1 MANSYDVIVLGLGA
15 MGASASYQL
24 AIRGASV
31 LGLDQFHPPHEQGS
45 THGDTRITRLACGE
59 GAQYTPFAE
68 RSHEIWKSL
77 EAQTGLSLLRQNGI
91 LIVAGAGKIAPS
103 HGVPKFLEATVAAA
117 ETWGIDHAILDGG
130 EIARRF
136 PAFAVTDG
144 DRAYYDRLGGYVRP
158 EACIGAQLEQA
169 RSLGAELRMNEKVVS
184 FRQEAGAVVV
194 TTATGTYRAAQLIVA
209 AGPWLPRFLDPA
221 LARRFGVTR
230 QVLYWFRA
238 RSPVEHTAF
247 APERFPVFI
256 WQPSGADG
264 VFYGFPA
271 VGPFEEGVKIATEGH
286 DVADPETVDRTVSPR
301 EIEAMVGTFGRFFP
315 GLSPDCV
322 KAKVC
327 LYTEVN
333 AARFILDR
341 LPGQDRIIVASPC
354 SGHGFK
360 HSGGVGDALAQMAMG
375 EKQVVL
381 GAGRHVVDMT
391 QFAFRP
397 DDPPWRA

>member
-1 MANSYDVIVLGLGA
+1 MAKTYDVIVLGLGA
-15 MGASASYQL
+15 MGASVAYQL
-24 AIRGASV
+24 ALRGASV
-31 LGLDQFHPPHEQGS
+31 LGLDQFNPPHEQGS

-59 GAQYTPFAE
+59 GPQYTPFAR
-68 RSHEIWKSL
+68 RSHEIWRGL
-77 EAQTGLSLLRQNGI
+77 EEETGRPLLRQNGI
-91 LIVAGAGKIAPS
+91 LVIAGEGDLAPT
-103 HGVPKFLEATVAAA
+103 HGVPKFLEATVASAKA
-117 ETWGIDHAILDGG
+117 WNVEHDVLDGR

-136 PAFAVTDG
+136 PAFGVAPD
-144 DRAYYDRLGGYVRP
+144 DQAYYDRLGGFVRP
-158 EACIGAQLEQA
+158 ENCIAVQLTRA
-169 RSLGAELRMNEKVVS
+169 RARGAELNMDEKVRS
-184 FRQEAGAVVV
+184 FRQEKGGVVV
-194 TTATGTYRAAQLIVA
+194 STAQGTYRAARLIMA
-209 AGPWLPRFLDPA
+209 AGAWLPDLLEPA
-221 LARRFGVTR
+221 LARQFGVTR
-230 QVLYWFRA
+230 QVLYWFQA
-238 RSPVEHTAF
+238 RSPADHAAF

-256 WQPSGADG
+256 WQPSDADG

-271 VGPFEEGVKIATEGH
+271 VGPFDEGVKIATEGH

-301 EIEAMVGTFGRFFP
+301 EIEAMIGRFGRFFP

-375 EKQVVL
+375 QKQIML
-381 GAGRHVVDMT
+381 GGRPVDMT
-391 QFAFRP
+391 PFALRP
-397 DDPPWRA
+397 DDPPWRP

>member
-1 MANSYDVIVLGLGA
+1 MASYDVIVLGLGA
-15 MGASASYQL
+15 MGASAVYQL
-24 AIRGASV
+24 ALRGASV

-59 GAQYTPFAE
+59 GAQYTPFAA

-77 EAQTGLSLLRQNGI
+77 EEKSGLPLLRQNGI
-91 LIVAGAGKIAPS
+91 LIIAGAGKIAPS

-117 ETWGIDHAILDGG
+117 EVWGIDHAILDGG

-136 PAFAVTDG
+136 PAFAVTGG
-144 DRAYYDRLGGYVRP
+144 DRAYHDRQGGYVRA
-158 EACIGAQLEQA
+158 EACIGAQIEQA
-169 RSLGAELRMNEKVVS
+169 RALGAELRMNEKVMS

-209 AGPWLPRFLDPA
+209 AGPWLPRFLEPA
-221 LARRFGVTR
+221 LARQFGVTR

-238 RSPVEHTAF
+238 NSPTEHVAF

-271 VGPFEEGVKIATEGH
+271 IGPFEEGVKIATEGH
-286 DVADPETVDRTVSPR
+286 EVADPDTVDRTVSAR
-301 EIEAMVGTFGRFFP
+301 EVEAMTGTFGRFFP
-315 GLSPDCV
+315 GLSADCV
-322 KAKVC
+322 KARAC

-341 LPGQDRIIVASPC
+341 LPGHDRIIVASPC

-381 GAGRHVVDMT
+381 GAKRHLVDMT

>member
-1 MANSYDVIVLGLGA
+1 MAGYDVIVLGLGA

-24 AIRGASV
+24 ARHGASV
-31 LGLDQFHPPHEQGS
+31 LGLDQFNPPHEQGS

-59 GAQYTPFAE
+59 GAQYTPFAV

-103 HGVPKFLEATVAAA
+103 HGVPKFLEATVDAAKA
-117 ETWGIDHAILDGG
+117 WGIDHAILDGE

-136 PAFAVTDG
+136 PAFAVTQG
-144 DRAYYDRLGGYVRP
+144 DRAYHDRLGGYVRP

-169 RSLGAELRMNEKVVS
+169 RAGGVELRMNEKVVS

-209 AGPWLPRFLDPA
+209 AGPWLPRFLEPA
-221 LARRFGVTR
+221 LARQFGVTR
-230 QVLYWFRA
+230 QVLYWFQA
-238 RSPVEHTAF
+238 RSPTEHAAF

-256 WQPSGADG
+256 WQPSGAEG

-286 DVADPETVDRTVSPR
+286 DLADPETVDRTVSPR
-301 EIEAMVGTFGRFFP
+301 EIEAMIGRFGRFFP

-360 HSGGVGDALAQMAMG
+360 HSGGVGDALAQMALG
-375 EKQVVL
+375 EKHVVL
-381 GAGRHVVDMT
+381 GAERRVVDMT

-397 DDPPWRA
+397 DDPPWQA

>member
-1 MANSYDVIVLGLGA
+1 M
-15 MGASASYQL
+15 
-24 AIRGASV
+24 
-31 LGLDQFHPPHEQGS
+31 
-45 THGDTRITRLACGE
+45 
-59 GAQYTPFAE
+59 
-68 RSHEIWKSL
+68 
-77 EAQTGLSLLRQNGI
+77 
-91 LIVAGAGKIAPS
+91 
-103 HGVPKFLEATVAAA
+103 
-117 ETWGIDHAILDGG
+117 
-130 EIARRF
+130 
-136 PAFAVTDG
+136 
-144 DRAYYDRLGGYVRP
+144 
-158 EACIGAQLEQA
+158 
-169 RSLGAELRMNEKVVS
+169 
-184 FRQEAGAVVV
+184 
-194 TTATGTYRAAQLIVA
+194 IVA

-221 LARRFGVTR
+221 LARQFGVTR

-238 RSPVEHTAF
+238 RSPAEHAAF
-247 APERFPVFI
+247 AAERFPVFI

-271 VGPFEEGVKIATEGH
+271 VGPFDEGVKIATEGH

-301 EIEAMVGTFGRFFP
+301 EIEAMIGRFGRFFP

-360 HSGGVGDALAQMAMG
+360 HSGGIGDALAQMALG

-381 GAGRHVVDMT
+381 GAKRRVVDMT
-391 QFAFRP
+391 QFTFRP
-397 DDPPWRA
+397 DDPPWSA